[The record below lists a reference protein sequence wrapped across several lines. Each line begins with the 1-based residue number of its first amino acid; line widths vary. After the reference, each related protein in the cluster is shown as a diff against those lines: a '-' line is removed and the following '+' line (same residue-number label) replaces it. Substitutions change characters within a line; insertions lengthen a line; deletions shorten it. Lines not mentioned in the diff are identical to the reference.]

1 MKATDLHMNSRT
13 YRMLRLIQLIG
24 GVIILLV
31 VVSMWIWPKTSS
43 VLGVGRLVAFMLL
56 GLPAAVATWL
66 LKGATPG
73 EDVH

>member
-1 MKATDLHMNSRT
+1 
-13 YRMLRLIQLIG
+13 MLRFIQLIG
-24 GVIILLV
+24 AFVILLV
-31 VVSMWIWPKTSS
+31 VVSIWTWPKTSS
-43 VLGVGRLVAFMLL
+43 VLGVGRLVAFMLF